1 MLCGQ
6 QGGAMCCDPV
16 DGGPSWDSVG
26 RVRGEQFPK
35 IGPHGRQV
43 TRRHPKV
50 SALEIWREIWHL

>member
-1 MLCGQ
+1 
-6 QGGAMCCDPV
+6 MCCDPV